1 MVDFRPW
8 LGQSIVVLSRHL
20 APLLRDSLADT
31 PVTLLIGARQTG
43 KSTLAHALVA
53 EGLVASY
60 LSLDDGA
67 TLAAAADD
75 PDGFVSG
82 LEGSVAI
89 DEVQRA
95 RTLLLAIKASVDRD
109 RRPGRFFLT
118 GSANVL
124 LLPRVS
130 ESLAGRMETHV
141 LWPFSQGEIEGRH
154 EGFIEDVFARSSP
167 SGGSAGALGERVARG
182 GFPDAVAR
190 SGRRRDAWLGS
201 YVDAV
206 VQREV
211 RDLANLDRLS
221 SLPRLLTL
229 LAARTAGLLNTAEI
243 SRAAAIPQTTLQR
256 YLTLLEH
263 VFLIVRIP
271 AWHANLG
278 KRLVRSPKVHLVD
291 SGLACHALGVSA
303 QRLERDPQILG
314 PLLESFVG
322 MELVKQASWS
332 QRSPRVHHFRTSAG
346 REVDFVL
353 EDRSGSVAGVEVKAG
368 ATVGPG
374 DFAGLRLLEEGL
386 GERFTRGVVL
396 YRGTT
401 VVPFGKRL
409 AAWPLDSLWA

>member
-1 MVDFRPW
+1 M
-8 LGQSIVVLSRHL
+8 LARHL

-31 PVTLLIGARQTG
+31 PVTLLVGARQAG

-53 EGLVASY
+53 EGLVGSY
-60 LSLDDGA
+60 LTLDDGA
-67 TLAAAADD
+67 VLAAASDD
-75 PDGFVSG
+75 PDGFVAG
-82 LEGSVAI
+82 IEGSVAI

-95 RTLLLAIKASVDRD
+95 SALLPAIKASVDRD
-109 RRPGRFFLT
+109 RRPGRFLLT

-141 LWPFSQGEIEGRH
+141 LWPFSQGEIEGRR
-154 EGFIEDVFARSSP
+154 ERFIDQVFGGSSP
-167 SGGSAGALGERVARG
+167 SGGARAPDAVPLPERVARG
-182 GFPDAVAR
+182 GFPSAFAR

-211 RDLANLDRLS
+211 RDLANLDRLTA
-221 SLPRLLTL
+221 LPRLVAL

-243 SRAAAIPQTTLQR
+243 SRAAGIPQTTLQR

-263 VFLIVRIP
+263 VFLLIRIP

-278 KRLVRSPKVHLVD
+278 KRIVRSPKIHLVD
-291 SGLACHALGVSA
+291 SGLACHALGLST
-303 QRLERDPQILG
+303 QRLEREPMLLG

-332 QRSPRVHHFRTSAG
+332 ARSPRVHHLRTAGG

-353 EDRSGSVAGVEVKAG
+353 EDSSGSVAAIEVKA
-368 ATVGPG
+368 ATTVGPS
-374 DFAGLRLLEEGL
+374 DFAGLRLLESSL
-386 GERFTRGVVL
+386 GDRFQRGVVL
-396 YRGTT
+396 YRGAT

-409 AAWPLDSLWA
+409 AAWPVDSLWA